1 MPHVD
6 PPVHLF
12 MSARAADRFGARI
25 GQVLSGVPYVLEA
38 LETIAARPGESP
50 AHIGFLTRDVV
61 ADAGSGTS
69 PALAR
74 FIDVTRRAPRLAW
87 VHSNSAGSDRP
98 IMRELLDRGV
108 VVTTSSGATAP
119 AVALTAFGGLL
130 ALARKFDVAFAAR
143 QRKAWEPLLGERA
156 PDDLAGQSV
165 VIVGL
170 GPIGREIARLADAVG
185 MRVVGVRRTG
195 TPCPPAER
203 VVAYADL
210 PAVLP
215 EARWLVLACPL
226 TDTTR
231 RLVDAA
237 LLARLPRGAHVINV
251 SRGGVVVDADLL
263 AALASGHLASA
274 FVDVFEQEPLP
285 QASPFWTL
293 PNVIVHPHSAA
304 HTTGAYDRV
313 GELFLDNLARWRD
326 GRPLLNDLSSRG
338 APSS

>member
-1 MPHVD
+1 MSPVE
-6 PPVHLF
+6 PPIHLF
-12 MSARAADRFGARI
+12 MSARAVERFGERV
-25 GQVLSGVPYVLEA
+25 GQILSAVPHVVQTLDA
-38 LETIAARPGESP
+38 IAARPGETG

-74 FIDVTRRAPRLAW
+74 FIEVTRRSPRLAW

-108 VVTTSSGATAP
+108 AVTTSSGATAP

-130 ALARKFDVAFAAR
+130 ALARKFDVAFAAQ
-143 QRKAWEPLLGERA
+143 QRKAWEPLLGDRA
-156 PDDLAGQSV
+156 PDDLAGQGV
-165 VIVGL
+165 VIVGF
-170 GPIGREIARLADAVG
+170 GPIGREIARLADTVG
-185 MRVVGVRRTG
+185 MRVVGVRRTA

-210 PAVLP
+210 ASVLP

-231 RLVDAA
+231 HLVDAA
-237 LLARLPRGAHVINV
+237 ILARLPRGAHVINV
-251 SRGGVVVDADLL
+251 SRGGVVVDADLQ
-263 AALASGHLASA
+263 AALVSGQIASA
-274 FVDVFEQEPLP
+274 FLDVFEQEPLP
-285 QASPFWTL
+285 PESPFWTL

-326 GRPLLNDLSSRG
+326 GRPLVNDLSSRG
-338 APSS
+338 QPRP